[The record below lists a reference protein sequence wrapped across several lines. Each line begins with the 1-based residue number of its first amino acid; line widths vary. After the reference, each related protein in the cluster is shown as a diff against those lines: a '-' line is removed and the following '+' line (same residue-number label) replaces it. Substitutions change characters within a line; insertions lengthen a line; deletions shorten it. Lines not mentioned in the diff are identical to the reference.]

1 MDTIATSEKDIL
13 DALVLNKTKFD
24 KLFLDKPNPIGTEEF
39 DTLKDEFFNLKRH
52 LEQIKALSYNL
63 KQENNHEQI
72 QAN

>member
-13 DALVLNKTKFD
+13 DALVLNKAKFD

-39 DTLKDEFFNLKRH
+39 DTLKDEFFNLKRQ
-52 LEQIKALSYNL
+52 LEHIKALPYNL

>member
-24 KLFLDKPNPIGTEEF
+24 KLFQENPNPIGTEEF
-39 DTLKDEFFNLKRH
+39 DTLKDEFFTLKRQLDQH
-52 LEQIKALSYNL
+52 KALSYNL

-72 QAN
+72 